1 MFEHSPAVGECGWW
15 PCPGKWLCDPPPQQ
29 DMHEEA
35 LLAFPQRHT
44 DRHEPHAQLS
54 VTWHV
59 AVTNEQR
66 MRNRVSMRSSA
77 VLVVVMTT
85 VALPV
90 EPP

>member
-1 MFEHSPAVGECGWW
+1 
-15 PCPGKWLCDPPPQQ
+15 
-29 DMHEEA
+29 MHDEP
-35 LLAFPQRHT
+35 LLEFPQRHT
-44 DRHEPHAQLS
+44 DRHGPHAQLS